1 MEESS
6 LDLTP
11 YQYLNLPNIDYK
23 YSVSTIEFD
32 LSNAIS
38 DLSPPE
44 EQKSFN
50 PKKKDKSV
58 ISTSTVDNKKKKKSK
73 QNNKKKNKEEV
84 VDLRLSKQ
92 DSKNG
97 IFNIKVTNKVKPG
110 KDSKKNA
117 KIKQQQQHLVT
128 QALNL
133 AMNVIK
139 QQRKNQLVILKL
151 ILTSPRHQMWL

>member
-44 EQKSFN
+44 EQKNFN
-50 PKKKDKSV
+50 PKKKTK
-58 ISTSTVDNKKKKKSK
+58 
-73 QNNKKKNKEEV
+73 
-84 VDLRLSKQ
+84 
-92 DSKNG
+92 
-97 IFNIKVTNKVKPG
+97 
-110 KDSKKNA
+110 A
-117 KIKQQQQHLVT
+117 
-128 QALNL
+128 
-133 AMNVIK
+133 
-139 QQRKNQLVILKL
+139 
-151 ILTSPRHQMWL
+151 